1 MVEGTCAVVPA
12 ASTTAAVAPAS
23 RLAFASG
30 TTVSNATI
38 PANEPVVSASSSC
51 QCLEAVGVSAR
62 QAVAVEPAGQL
73 AYQTPS
79 ARSMLVSCSQ
89 ARYGLALLK
98 NLSTAGM
105 HNCTLTCQPAVQL
118 VRWPW
123 R

>member
-1 MVEGTCAVVPA
+1 VVPA

-38 PANEPVVSASSSC
+38 PASEPVVSANSSC

-89 ARYGLALLK
+89 ARYGLALLQESK
-98 NLSTAGM
+98 
-105 HNCTLTCQPAVQL
+105 HNWYAQLHAYLPACCPACKVAME
-118 VRWPW
+118 VT
-123 R
+123 